1 MTDFYARLT
10 EHPSDRIT
18 VFLDACF
25 SGGGREQG
33 LLAARAVRMRPRE
46 NVLTGNLVVFA
57 AASGDQT
64 ALPYRDKNHG
74 IFTYHLLKLLKETEG
89 EVTYSKLSEY
99 LQSEVGT
106 RSILIN
112 QRDQNPQTNISPTL
126 DERWKEWKIR

>member
-1 MTDFYARLT
+1 
-10 EHPSDRIT
+10 
-18 VFLDACF
+18 
-25 SGGGREQG
+25 
-33 LLAARAVRMRPRE
+33 MRPRE